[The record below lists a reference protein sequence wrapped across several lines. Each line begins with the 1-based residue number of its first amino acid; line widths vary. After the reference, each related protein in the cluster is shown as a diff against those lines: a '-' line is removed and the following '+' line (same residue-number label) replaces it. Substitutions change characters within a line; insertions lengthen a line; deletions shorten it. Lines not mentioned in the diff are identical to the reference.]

1 MRGDLPHPKPRKD
14 TQVKHLSH
22 PWYLLYNLIIKK
34 KNTSS
39 NTVFCDTKNFTYNR
53 KLSLKQHS
61 KL

>member
-34 KNTSS
+34 KILVAILSS
-39 NTVFCDTKNFTYNR
+39 VTR
-53 KLSLKQHS
+53 KISHITEN
-61 KL
+61 